1 MTTIHVNFSRL
12 QKINIKSH
20 KIFSLSFIKLLQ
32 CFMERAATLVENSDS
47 FSRETKTS
55 YDLVKYK
62 TKLKSLN
69 KIRVTS
75 SLHKGDSKYERAQL
89 GGGAMVSE
97 RATGGHAR
105 GRTVH
110 VLEL

>member
-1 MTTIHVNFSRL
+1 
-12 QKINIKSH
+12 
-20 KIFSLSFIKLLQ
+20 
-32 CFMERAATLVENSDS
+32 MERAAAIVENSDP
-47 FSRETKTS
+47 FSQETKTS

-89 GGGAMVSE
+89 GGGVRWLASGPQPDMPE
-97 RATGGHAR
+97 C
-105 GRTVH
+105 
-110 VLEL
+110 ELSMSWSCEEGLVVEQC